1 MSNTEDWIYKLFV
14 EKGLLYLRVLNKM
27 WEKAG
32 EEAFNIKRLLDS
44 LGVKEGSLV
53 LDLGCGNGRIAI
65 NLAKLGYKVY
75 GVDISPVFIKDALE
89 KARLYNVEDKTFF
102 KTCDVRRIDEE
113 FDKNKF
119 DVVFM
124 YWSTILGYYDEDT
137 DKNILRRIRRITSEG
152 GYLLILN
159 TVIYDLAVLRA
170 GVLGSDVSY
179 FNEID
184 DELVIIERSSF
195 DPVKSVLNMI
205 WLFYKKTDKNLIFI
219 DEIGLRLRIYTLHE
233 LIKFAEESGWKYVN
247 AYRDIA
253 TLRPYIP
260 LFSGLNIVFKK

>member
-14 EKGLLYLRVLNKM
+14 KKGLLCLRVLNRM

-65 NLAKLGYKVY
+65 NLAKLSYKVY

-113 FDKNKF
+113 FDKIRF

-124 YWSTILGYYDEDT
+124 YLSIL
-137 DKNILRRIRRITSEG
+137 
-152 GYLLILN
+152 
-159 TVIYDLAVLRA
+159 
-170 GVLGSDVSY
+170 
-179 FNEID
+179 
-184 DELVIIERSSF
+184 
-195 DPVKSVLNMI
+195 
-205 WLFYKKTDKNLIFI
+205 
-219 DEIGLRLRIYTLHE
+219 
-233 LIKFAEESGWKYVN
+233 
-247 AYRDIA
+247 
-253 TLRPYIP
+253 
-260 LFSGLNIVFKK
+260 

>member
-14 EKGLLYLRVLNKM
+14 EKGVLCLRVLNKM

-65 NLAKLGYKVY
+65 NLAKLSYKVY

-113 FDKNKF
+113 FDKIRF

-124 YWSTILGYYDEDT
+124 HLSIL
-137 DKNILRRIRRITSEG
+137 
-152 GYLLILN
+152 
-159 TVIYDLAVLRA
+159 
-170 GVLGSDVSY
+170 
-179 FNEID
+179 
-184 DELVIIERSSF
+184 
-195 DPVKSVLNMI
+195 
-205 WLFYKKTDKNLIFI
+205 
-219 DEIGLRLRIYTLHE
+219 
-233 LIKFAEESGWKYVN
+233 
-247 AYRDIA
+247 
-253 TLRPYIP
+253 
-260 LFSGLNIVFKK
+260 